1 MFPGERLNGSGAAMM
16 DREAIAVST
25 SPGSTYFLTAC
36 GAAWSQLK
44 IFLLPQQFAN

>member
-1 MFPGERLNGSGAAMM
+1 LTGSGAAIM

-44 IFLLPQQFAN
+44 VFLLPQQFAN